1 MIRNLTG
8 IVLHKKDWLE
18 QDLRL
23 VVLTDE
29 GERLDLIV
37 KGAGKRSRR
46 RSHLEVMNLIEGTV
60 YHSRQNLYLQT
71 VSCTHSF
78 SRLKDQL
85 ELCLSAQVLLE
96 VLDRSTQPENPEPIL
111 FELLHESLK
120 AMEHGSNPNLV
131 LDIALV
137 KLSDAL
143 GYLPSLKQCGHCAT
157 PLTEEEAWQHHA
169 GFLACASCHSEE
181 STPFPHKYRKA
192 IEFFR
197 TASFDACSRL
207 LLTQEEHGGLRE
219 WSPRFL
225 SRELGGPIKMLESLP
240 GH

>member
-1 MIRNLTG
+1 MICNITG
-8 IVLHKKDWLE
+8 IVLHKKEWLE
-18 QDLRL
+18 QDLRI
-23 VVLTDE
+23 VVLTNQ

-46 RSHLEVMNLIEGTV
+46 RSHLELMNLIEGTV
-60 YHSRQNLYLQT
+60 HHSRHNAYLQT
-71 VSCTHSF
+71 VSCVHSF

-120 AMEHGSNPNLV
+120 AMEDGSNPNLV

-143 GYLPSLKQCGHCAT
+143 GYLPSLRHCGHCAT
-157 PLTEEEAWQHHA
+157 SLTEEEAWQHHA
-169 GFLACASCHSEE
+169 GFLACTYCHSSE

-197 TASFDACSRL
+197 TASFETCSRL
-207 LLTQEEHGGLRE
+207 LLTQEEYGGLRE

-225 SRELGGPIKMLESLP
+225 SRELGKPIKTWE
-240 GH
+240 GV